1 MFLKC
6 FFNIKNFVNWC
17 QNTRSTLSLFPPTSL
32 LGPVVAAS
40 GGNRVRMAPVAAGS
54 QAHLGPPRW
63 CAAQCT
69 PRDGLSEAQAPG
81 EPFALFH
88 QWFADAVKTEQ
99 PPVEANAMTLAT
111 VDQEGR
117 PHCRILLL
125 KGLDAQGFT
134 FFTNY
139 QSAKGQQLAARP
151 FAAMTFFWPTL
162 ERQVRIEG
170 RVVKVTPE
178 ESDAYFQVRPLGSRL
193 GAWASAQSQVI
204 RDREEL
210 QELLKA
216 TEQRF
221 SDTQPDCPEHWGGY
235 RLLPERI
242 EFWQGRASRL
252 HDRLNYRL
260 QDAQW
265 TRERLAP

>member
-1 MFLKC
+1 M
-6 FFNIKNFVNWC
+6 
-17 QNTRSTLSLFPPTSL
+17 T
-32 LGPVVAAS
+32 
-40 GGNRVRMAPVAAGS
+40 
-54 QAHLGPPRW
+54 QALADMRRDY
-63 CAAQCT
+63 T
-69 PRDGLSEAQAPG
+69 RDGLTEALAPA

-88 QWFADAVKTEQ
+88 QWFAEAVKTEQ
-99 PPVEANAMTLAT
+99 APVEANAMTLAT
-111 VDQEGR
+111 VDEEGR

-125 KGLDAQGFT
+125 KGLDEAGFT

-139 QSAKGQQLAARP
+139 ESDKGRQLAARP

-170 RVVKVTPE
+170 RVVKVSAQ

-193 GAWASAQSQVI
+193 GAWASPQSRVI
-204 RDREEL
+204 ADRGEL
-210 QELLKA
+210 EGLLQN
-216 TEQRF
+216 TEARF

-252 HDRLNYRL
+252 HDRLDYRL
-260 QDAQW
+260 LGADW
-265 TRERLAP
+265 TRRRLAP